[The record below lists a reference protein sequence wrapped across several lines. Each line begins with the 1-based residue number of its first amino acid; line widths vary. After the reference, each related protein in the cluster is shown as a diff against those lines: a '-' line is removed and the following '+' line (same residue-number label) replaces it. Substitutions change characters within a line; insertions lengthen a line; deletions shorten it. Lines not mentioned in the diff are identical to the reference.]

1 MSFFDEPDEPRAAA
15 RTASP
20 RRRPS
25 RGGGRPPTDRQAIVV
40 RRAVAAGG
48 LLLLLILIAVGVSS
62 CESSA
67 RKNAL
72 KDYNNNV
79 ASLIQRS
86 NQTGSRFFGV
96 LGGASGSTNAASV
109 TSQID
114 QTRLDADSQLSRARK
129 LSVPDAAKGAQQNVV
144 LALQMRRDGIADV
157 ARQLQPALA
166 NSASQDAINQIAADM
181 AHLYASDVVYK
192 SYALPQIASALNDA
206 GVSGQ
211 QMNGGQFVPDIR
223 WVTPSFVATQ
233 LHVALA
239 TPANTKA
246 APGVHGHAM
255 QSCSVGGTALSTTA
269 TNTLTASPPPTFTC
283 QFTNDGQNKETN
295 VVVKVT
301 VSGTSVSGQAIVP
314 QTTPGAQASAQITL
328 SSAPPA
334 GTYTVSATV
343 EKVPGETV
351 TTHNAKTFPV
361 TFH

>member
-1 MSFFDEPDEPRAAA
+1 LSFFDEPDEPRTAV
-15 RTASP
+15 RTPPP
-20 RRRPS
+20 RRRPA
-25 RGGGRPPTDRQAIVV
+25 GGGRRPPTDRQAILV

-48 LLLLLILIAVGVSS
+48 LLVLIIVIAVGVSS

-67 RKNAL
+67 RVNAL
-72 KDYNNNV
+72 KDYNDNV

-96 LGGASGSTNAASV
+96 LGGASGATNAAGV

-114 QTRLDADSQLSRARK
+114 QTRLAADSQLSRARG
-129 LSVPDAAKGAQQNVV
+129 LSVPDAVKGAQQDVV

-157 ARQLQPALA
+157 ARHLQPALA
-166 NSASQDAINQIAADM
+166 NTASQDAVNQIAADM
-181 AHLYASDVVYK
+181 ASLYASDVVYK
-192 SYALPQIASALNDA
+192 SYALPQIANALSSA
-206 GVSGQ
+206 GVTGE

-233 LHVALA
+233 LHVAA
-239 TPANTKA
+239 AAPANKKA

-255 QSCSVGGTALSTTA
+255 QSCSAGGTALSTSA
-269 TNTLTASPPPTFTC
+269 TNTLSASPPPTFTC
-283 QFTNDGQNKETN
+283 LFTNDGQNQETN

-301 VSGTSVSGQAIVP
+301 VSGTSVSGQTVVP
-314 QTTPGAQASAQITL
+314 QTTPGQQASAQITL

-334 GTYTVSATV
+334 GSYTVSATV
-343 EKVPGETV
+343 ERVPGETT
-351 TTHNAKTFPV
+351 TTHNTLSFPV